1 MTSHHDDYQ
10 QESPSPVPETRTRS
24 VWRMGFD
31 TVCIIL
37 LVAAAGWLGWFGISA
52 TRSVSRSLA
61 GPETVVRLQIVNT
74 TSDPTLGK
82 AVAGLLT
89 QTIDYRMSFAVV
101 DTTRFTSRKVNRSF
115 VVAREEDRSTADA
128 VARRLGME
136 ADRVSVLP
144 LEYND
149 RNVSIT
155 LVLGDDYR
163 TLSLVPDASK
173 ETNKKT

>member
-1 MTSHHDDYQ
+1 
-10 QESPSPVPETRTRS
+10 
-24 VWRMGFD
+24 MGFD